1 MTPSRP
7 LHALVRQAAHDFGWR
22 DVAIAF
28 GLIVVFLTFGNRGGY
43 LLIPLSEGN
52 HHPIFDPAKTYL
64 KTFLLTGLLGRTL
77 PLVFAMRVAE
87 LAIAD
92 GARPW
97 RAYLAA
103 LLATTAFTLA
113 FTEAVVRLPI
123 GPVNRAA
130 QHIGRPLWTTLTF
143 VTQAGTAVVVYALWR
158 ASQRATERIRVSEA
172 ARARDLQRLQSAE
185 LLALQARVD
194 PQLLFDTLGR
204 VGTLWRLDPLA
215 AETLL
220 TDLIALLRA
229 MLPRLG
235 SIGSTVEREFA
246 VVEAWLRVARAL
258 ASSTDTVANVRTAIS
273 ADAAHASLAPM
284 LALPLLRAVLE
295 VPGNGRHA
303 WRLEA
308 QAAGGR
314 LMIALDAP
322 SAAREDV
329 VAALARAQL
338 GPLRERL
345 ALLHRDAARLWVG
358 HTPPLLSLDLPLAF
372 EAVAEEAADSATA
385 RAAT

>member
-1 MTPSRP
+1 MTTRRP
-7 LHALVRQAAHDFGWR
+7 LNALVRQAAHDFGWR
-22 DVAIAF
+22 DVAIAL
-28 GLIVVFLTFGNRGGY
+28 GLIVIFLAFGNSGGY

-77 PLVFAMRVAE
+77 PLVFAIRVAE

-103 LLATTAFTLA
+103 LLATIVFVLA
-113 FTEAVVRLPI
+113 FTEGVVRLPI
-123 GPVNRAA
+123 GPVNRAS
-130 QHIGRPLWTTLTF
+130 QHVGRPLWTLLTF
-143 VTQAGTAVVVYALWR
+143 ATQAGTAVVVYALWR

-172 ARARDLQRLQSAE
+172 ERARDLQRLQSAE

-204 VGTLWRLDPLA
+204 VGALQRRDPLA
-215 AETLL
+215 ADTLL

-235 SIGSTVEREFA
+235 STGSTVEREFA

-258 ASSTDTVANVRTAIS
+258 ADPTDRVAKVGVAIGT
-273 ADAAHASLAPM
+273 DAAHASLAPM
-284 LALPLLRAVLE
+284 LTLPLLRAVFD
-295 VPGNGRHA
+295 VPGNDSHA
-303 WRLEA
+303 WQLEA
-308 QAAGGR
+308 HVAGGR
-314 LMIALDAP
+314 LMVTLSAP
-322 SAAREDV
+322 AAAREDV
-329 VAALARAQL
+329 AVALSRAEL
-338 GPLRERL
+338 GRLHQRL
-345 ALLHRDAARLWVG
+345 ALLHGDAARLWTA
-358 HTPPLLSLDLPLAF
+358 HTPPLLSLDLPLTFDAAP
-372 EAVAEEAADSATA
+372 EDISESTAV
-385 RAAT
+385 RAAA